1 MNHIEHDDPMKTPP
15 RKKQKV
21 HDNIHAVS
29 YSSGV
34 DITDQREII
43 SPMKDWNMFY
53 DDREDEILY
62 QTWTGDEMTIK
73 DKIHNE
79 IEMFVRGNDDLDRF
93 WTIIGDIET
102 VHTENIDNYKQHQKN
117 KSTITDFT
125 KDDLYGIFNDYFTD
139 DMDTAMEDS
148 KQTVTENQSISETER
163 NQTLRDTERYV
174 LVRDAVN
181 ERIKQYNIQ
190 QKGETLGG
198 KKTNRKT
205 NRKTKR
211 KTNRKTKRMTRG
223 GTIANDKYLAL
234 FKDVGSARKWIET
247 APNLNII
254 DTDGY
259 TVLMQAVRFGHTE
272 VVKLL
277 IEAGAN
283 LNVQDNDG
291 YTALIWAIIRGYT
304 EVAQLLIGAGADLN
318 VQDNDGYTA
327 LIYASIRGDTEVAQL
342 LIGAGA
348 DLNVQG
354 EVGYTALIWAS
365 YQCHIELA
373 KLLID
378 ADADVNMLTNG
389 GMSAI
394 ETASAANCREIVD
407 LLIDARAENYI
418 DYIPVAPLVSQTY
431 NEDPSKIYNGSAT
444 YAIPIEDEY
453 SNLPVAD
460 YKISVNA
467 DAPIADVSI
476 ADASTDRHTKSGLLK
491 SALKGTANILHL
503 RNHKKVPV
511 ATPTLG
517 GKRKTK
523 KRKGGMPT
531 TKKKKIT
538 AQKYHDISQK
548 TIDTYSNL
556 SAAFYDRSLDKMEAA
571 TDRIDDQLSRPH
583 GAERRAISP
592 MPDDV
597 VRRTIS
603 PIPPSFETKKGG
615 KRKTKKRRTRS
626 KRHSKRKRKHQRK

>member
-1 MNHIEHDDPMKTPP
+1 MKHIEHEHDDPMKTPP

-21 HDNIHAVS
+21 SNNIHAVS

-34 DITDQREII
+34 DITDQREIM

-102 VHTENIDNYKQHQKN
+102 VHKENIDNYKQHQKN

-125 KDDLYGIFNDYFTD
+125 KDDLYGIFSDYFTD

-163 NQTLRDTERYV
+163 NQTLRDAERYV

-211 KTNRKTKRMTRG
+211 KTNRKTK
-223 GTIANDKYLAL
+223 
-234 FKDVGSARKWIET
+234 
-247 APNLNII
+247 
-254 DTDGY
+254 
-259 TVLMQAVRFGHTE
+259 
-272 VVKLL
+272 
-277 IEAGAN
+277 
-283 LNVQDNDG
+283 
-291 YTALIWAIIRGYT
+291 
-304 EVAQLLIGAGADLN
+304 
-318 VQDNDGYTA
+318 
-327 LIYASIRGDTEVAQL
+327 
-342 LIGAGA
+342 
-348 DLNVQG
+348 
-354 EVGYTALIWAS
+354 
-365 YQCHIELA
+365 
-373 KLLID
+373 
-378 ADADVNMLTNG
+378 
-389 GMSAI
+389 
-394 ETASAANCREIVD
+394 
-407 LLIDARAENYI
+407 
-418 DYIPVAPLVSQTY
+418 
-431 NEDPSKIYNGSAT
+431 
-444 YAIPIEDEY
+444 
-453 SNLPVAD
+453 
-460 YKISVNA
+460 
-467 DAPIADVSI
+467 
-476 ADASTDRHTKSGLLK
+476 
-491 SALKGTANILHL
+491 
-503 RNHKKVPV
+503 
-511 ATPTLG
+511 
-517 GKRKTK
+517 

-531 TKKKKIT
+531 KKIT

-548 TIDTYSNL
+548 TIDTYPNL
-556 SAAFYDRSLDKMEAA
+556 TAAFYDRSLDKMEAA

>member
-21 HDNIHAVS
+21 GDNIH
-29 YSSGV
+29 
-34 DITDQREII
+34 
-43 SPMKDWNMFY
+43 
-53 DDREDEILY
+53 
-62 QTWTGDEMTIK
+62 
-73 DKIHNE
+73 
-79 IEMFVRGNDDLDRF
+79 
-93 WTIIGDIET
+93 
-102 VHTENIDNYKQHQKN
+102 
-117 KSTITDFT
+117 
-125 KDDLYGIFNDYFTD
+125 
-139 DMDTAMEDS
+139 
-148 KQTVTENQSISETER
+148 
-163 NQTLRDTERYV
+163 
-174 LVRDAVN
+174 AVN

-198 KKTNRKT
+198 KKPNRKT

-223 GTIANDKYLAL
+223 GSIANDKYLAL
-234 FKDVGSARKWIET
+234 FKDVGSVRKWIET

-272 VVKLL
+272 VAKLL

-291 YTALIWAIIRGYT
+291 YTALI
-304 EVAQLLIGAGADLN
+304 
-318 VQDNDGYTA
+318 
-327 LIYASIRGDTEVAQL
+327 YASIKGDTEVAQL

-378 ADADVNMLTNG
+378 ADADLNMLTDG

-394 ETASAANCREIVD
+394 ETASTANCREIVD

-444 YAIPIEDEY
+444 YAIPIEDQY

-531 TKKKKIT
+531 KKIT

-548 TIDTYSNL
+548 TIDTYPNL

-571 TDRIDDQLSRPH
+571 ADRIDDQLSRPH

-597 VRRTIS
+597 MRRTIS
-603 PIPPSFETKKGG
+603 PIPPSFEPKKGG

-626 KRHSKRKRKHQRK
+626 KRHSKRKRKNPRK

>member
-1 MNHIEHDDPMKTPP
+1 
-15 RKKQKV
+15 
-21 HDNIHAVS
+21 
-29 YSSGV
+29 
-34 DITDQREII
+34 
-43 SPMKDWNMFY
+43 
-53 DDREDEILY
+53 
-62 QTWTGDEMTIK
+62 
-73 DKIHNE
+73 
-79 IEMFVRGNDDLDRF
+79 
-93 WTIIGDIET
+93 
-102 VHTENIDNYKQHQKN
+102 
-117 KSTITDFT
+117 
-125 KDDLYGIFNDYFTD
+125 
-139 DMDTAMEDS
+139 
-148 KQTVTENQSISETER
+148 
-163 NQTLRDTERYV
+163 
-174 LVRDAVN
+174 
-181 ERIKQYNIQ
+181 
-190 QKGETLGG
+190 
-198 KKTNRKT
+198 
-205 NRKTKR
+205 
-211 KTNRKTKRMTRG
+211 MTRG
-223 GTIANDKYLAL
+223 GSIANDKYLAL
-234 FKDVGSARKWIET
+234 FKDVGSVRKWIET

-254 DTDGY
+254 DTDGH
-259 TVLMQAVRFGHTE
+259 TVLMQAVSFGHTE

-277 IEAGAN
+277 IEAGAD

-291 YTALIWAIIRGYT
+291 YTALIYASIRGYT

-327 LIYASIRGDTEVAQL
+327 LIYAIIRGDTEVAQL

-348 DLNVQG
+348 DLNVRG
-354 EVGYTALIWAS
+354 EFGYTALIWAS

-378 ADADVNMLTNG
+378 ADADLNMLTDG
-389 GMSAI
+389 DMSAI

-418 DYIPVAPLVSQTY
+418 DYIPIAPLVSQTY

-444 YAIPIEDEY
+444 YAIPSEDQY

-460 YKISVNA
+460 CEISGNA

-531 TKKKKIT
+531 KTTKKIT

-548 TIDTYSNL
+548 TIDTYPNL
-556 SAAFYDRSLDKMEAA
+556 SAAFYDGSLDKMEAA

-592 MPDDV
+592 IPQEIE
-597 VRRTIS
+597 RRTIS
-603 PIPPSFETKKGG
+603 PMPPSFEPKKGG